1 MWRRVELVCVHHQ
14 RLEEKR
20 FILVA
25 MTAAVLAAT
34 LMLALRPSIPFGW
47 KDYPIPKLARPGMVP
62 GGSHGTTPRIW
73 LPLPQYIHPF
83 RGELV
88 LKHKNWDGRS
98 ISSFAHSPKD
108 NRCEV
113 TITRVGSGG
122 IGPQVWM
129 CAFIS
134 EVATCNGAPDVNGD
148 RRTADGGSMTF
159 GDQWVCREAVR
170 SHGCAGAP
178 QGGRRDL
185 SPARSATKESTQS
198 STPATRCAKDCDHTC
213 GLALEGRITP
223 LVAIGPDSSDFFMCI
238 VETF

>member
-1 MWRRVELVCVHHQ
+1 MWRLVELVCVHHQ
-14 RLEEKR
+14 RLEGKR

-25 MTAAVLAAT
+25 MAAAVLAAT
-34 LMLALRPSIPFGW
+34 LVLALRTAIPAFAFGW
-47 KDYPIPKLARPGMVP
+47 KDFPIPKLARPGMVP
-62 GGSHGTTPRIW
+62 GGSMSATPRIW

-113 TITRVGSGG
+113 TITRIGSGG

-148 RRTADGGSMTF
+148 RRMADGSNMSF
-159 GDQWVCREAVR
+159 GDQWAY
-170 SHGCAGAP
+170 AGRLCDLMDVPALYKAA
-178 QGGRRDL
+178 GG
-185 SPARSATKESTQS
+185 T
-198 STPATRCAKDCDHTC
+198 
-213 GLALEGRITP
+213 
-223 LVAIGPDSSDFFMCI
+223 
-238 VETF
+238 